1 MKRNRKCLE
10 AAVLPRQFTWCV
22 SNLSFLS
29 GRASLQ
35 KVAVR
40 MERGESPGV
49 LISNALAK
57 TPHKWKLGLCLFILS
72 VCSCQAFNFSG
83 QKISM

>member
-49 LISNALAK
+49 LISNAF
-57 TPHKWKLGLCLFILS
+57 T
-72 VCSCQAFNFSG
+72 
-83 QKISM
+83 